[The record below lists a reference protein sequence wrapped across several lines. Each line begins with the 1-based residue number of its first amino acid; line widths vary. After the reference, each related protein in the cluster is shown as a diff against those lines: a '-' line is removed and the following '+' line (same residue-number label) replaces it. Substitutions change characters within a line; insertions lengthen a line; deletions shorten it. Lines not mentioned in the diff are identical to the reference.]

1 MAFLSCQDWSDHH
14 CNDDDDDDD
23 DNDDNNDNDDDND
36 DDEEEKEDPMI
47 ISIEYN
53 DYQGS
58 AGIKYSYTVELPD
71 SLNGKHR

>member
-1 MAFLSCQDWSDHH
+1 M
-14 CNDDDDDDD
+14 
-23 DNDDNNDNDDDND
+23 
-36 DDEEEKEDPMI
+36 

-71 SLNGKHR
+71 SLNGKHRSKQCLTIESF

>member
-1 MAFLSCQDWSDHH
+1 MGKGESCN
-14 CNDDDDDDD
+14 NDNAD
-23 DNDDNNDNDDDND
+23 DNDD

-71 SLNGKHR
+71 SLNGKHRSQLTMSHD

>member
-1 MAFLSCQDWSDHH
+1 M
-14 CNDDDDDDD
+14 
-23 DNDDNNDNDDDND
+23 
-36 DDEEEKEDPMI
+36 M